1 MGGSTG
7 RLHTLYAL
15 QRSRNLSRSCC
26 MATGSQRAWVKF
38 NEKSLQ
44 LWRRCMRY
52 WQVGC
57 DLRSCLLCVLR
68 LDHLIADNTLFV
80 FAESGKALLQAK
92 VFADDDGCAAAAIAA
107 AIFDDR
113 L

>member
-1 MGGSTG
+1 
-7 RLHTLYAL
+7 
-15 QRSRNLSRSCC
+15 

-38 NEKSLQ
+38 NEKTLQ

-52 WQVGC
+52 WQLGC
-57 DLRSCLLCVLR
+57 DLKSCLLCVLR
-68 LDHLIADNTLFV
+68 LNHLIADNALFI

-107 AIFDDR
+107 VIFDDR
-113 L
+113 LRIRRKRGSRLQGGEFFRF